1 MILWDRIKRSLDNG
15 IEQVMRV
22 SKVVSERARVEAA
35 VARLLIEK
43 GGLENKGDRVL
54 KQLGERVFFLWE
66 QKSGGVMN
74 DHEVMEAVRE
84 LTDIKTEIES
94 LNLKIKKASIGEE
107 EI

>member
-43 GGLENKGDRVL
+43 GGLENKGERVF
-54 KQLGERVFFLWE
+54 KRLGERVFFLWE

-74 DHEVMEAVRE
+74 DQEVIEAVRE
-84 LTDIKTEIES
+84 LSDIKSEVES
-94 LNLKIKKASIGEE
+94 LKLKIKKASIGEE

>member
-43 GGLENKGDRVL
+43 GGFENKTDRTL

-66 QKSGGVMN
+66 QKSGGIMN
-74 DHEVMEAVRE
+74 DQEVMEAVRD
-84 LTDIKTEIES
+84 LADIRSEIES
-94 LNLKIKKASIGEE
+94 LNLKIRKASIGEE

>member
-43 GGLENKGDRVL
+43 GSIENKGDRIF

-74 DHEVMEAVRE
+74 DQEVLEAVRE
-84 LTDIKTEIES
+84 LSDIKTEIES

>member
-1 MILWDRIKRSLDNG
+1 MILWDRVKRSFDNG

-43 GGLENKGDRVL
+43 GSIESKGDRIL

-74 DHEVMEAVRE
+74 DQDVLEAVRG
-84 LTDIKTEIES
+84 LSDIKIEIES
-94 LNLKIKKASIGEE
+94 LNVKIKKASIGEE

>member
-15 IEQVMRV
+15 IEQVMKV

-43 GGLENKGDRVL
+43 GGLESKADRSF

-66 QKSGGVMN
+66 QKTGGVMN
-74 DHEVMEAVRE
+74 DQEVMEAVRE
-84 LTDIKTEIES
+84 LSDIKSEIEG
-94 LNLKIKKASIGEE
+94 LNLKIRKASIGEE
-107 EI
+107 EE

>member
-22 SKVVSERARVEAA
+22 SKVVSERARIEAA

-74 DHEVMEAVRE
+74 DQEVMEAVRE
-84 LTDIKTEIES
+84 LADIKTVIES

>member
-1 MILWDRIKRSLDNG
+1 MILWDRIRRSLDNG

-22 SKVVSERARVEAA
+22 SKVLSERARVEAA

-43 GGLENKGDRVL
+43 GGLENKADRVL

-66 QKSGGVMN
+66 QKSGGMMN
-74 DHEVMEAVRE
+74 DQEVMEAVRE
-84 LTDIKTEIES
+84 LSDIKSEIES